1 MTFIDMVGHLS
12 FLIIAFSLLMRD
24 IILLRILSI
33 GSGFIGIYYNFFV
46 ASEPLWVPIIW
57 LTVFM
62 GINVYMIIMFY
73 LSNRKSG
80 LSADDLEIWKTNFL
94 GLTTEEF
101 RHIRK
106 LFDFQSYKPGDV
118 LTETGRDNHSLYF
131 ITSGQ
136 LDVRRDGESINSLAA
151 GDVIGEMSFLTE
163 APANADV
170 IAGDQTK
177 CIVIDR
183 SKLRAV
189 MMKHPSFHLAMT
201 NLFNLNLIKK
211 LAA

>member
-1 MTFIDMVGHLS
+1 MTFIDMVGHFS
-12 FLIIAFSLLMRD
+12 FLIIALSLMMRD

-33 GSGFIGIYYNFFV
+33 GSGLIGIYYNFFV

-62 GINVYMIIMFY
+62 IINAYMIVVFY
-73 LSNRKSG
+73 LSNRETG
-80 LSADDLEIWKTNFL
+80 LSAADLEIWKTNFL

-106 LFDFQSYKPGDV
+106 LFDFQTYELGDV

-131 ITSGQ
+131 VTDGQ
-136 LDVRRDGESINSLAA
+136 LDVRREGETINTLAA

-183 SKLRAV
+183 HKLRSV
-189 MMKHPSFHLAMT
+189 MMKHPTFHLSMT